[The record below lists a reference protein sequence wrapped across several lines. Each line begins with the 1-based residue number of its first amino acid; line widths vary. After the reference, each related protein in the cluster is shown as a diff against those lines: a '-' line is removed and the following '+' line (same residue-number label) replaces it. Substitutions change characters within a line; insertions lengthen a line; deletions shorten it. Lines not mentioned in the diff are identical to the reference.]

1 MNTKRWIVILAVT
14 MGTVNTFADIDIKQD
29 PKYIELHDSMRHA
42 FNSADSARFFPAVK
56 TLEDYVLQQGDLHT
70 YYTQRCNEIVFL
82 MNTEKIFEAYMAAQ
96 QLSKELREKQLDSEM
111 YMAINMMGHIQRYCG
126 NKDSAKKSFTEVIRQ
141 MEKYGYY
148 ESMPP
153 IYMNIVNVEMDDD
166 PEEAI
171 EMLNKAADIAR
182 QYSPDRVFDIECRR
196 ALSYYNLGDMDNFV
210 KAYQYYLEG
219 KAKGLSSIS
228 GRSLEIYYTAYRG
241 DVDKAVEMAKET
253 MGDESGEIIANLY
266 KNAGR
271 WQEAYDIQ
279 RLNMIAN
286 DSINSV
292 ILSNSMQGIEHELAL
307 YEVERKS
314 AKTRTIAL
322 AATILL
328 LILLILALV
337 YIVLSRRRHMLQ
349 LKDAYKHAL
358 QSDNMKTIFIQNMSH
373 EVRTPLNIIA
383 GFAQVISDPDNT
395 PPREE
400 RKHIAQ
406 MMLKST
412 RSITNQIDEMLE
424 LSINE
429 TSGAVEK
436 EDDIKITPLLSELIK
451 EFSDQ
456 VKDGVDLSLNN
467 SLSDGFAMTTNRSLL
482 RRMVYILLDN
492 AAKNTTEGCIVLK
505 ASASTTALTIAVE
518 DTGCGIAPEEAH
530 HIFERF
536 VKLDTF
542 KEGLGLGLPLCRI
555 IATRM
560 EGSVKLDTAYKG
572 PGARFVIT
580 LPIRS

>member
-1 MNTKRWIVILAVT
+1 MNTKRWIIILVMITGAVT
-14 MGTVNTFADIDIKQD
+14 TFAEVDIKQD
-29 PKYIELHDSMRHA
+29 PRYIALHDSMRHA
-42 FNSADSARFFPAVK
+42 FNRADSAQFFPTVK
-56 TLEDYVLQQGDLHT
+56 TLEDYVLQKGDLHS

-96 QLSKELREKQLDSEM
+96 QLSKELREKKLDREM
-111 YMAINMMGHIQRYCG
+111 YMAVNMMGHIQRHCG
-126 NKDSAKKSFTEVIRQ
+126 NKDSAKKSFMEVIKL

-171 EMLNKAADIAR
+171 EMLDKAADIAR

-228 GRSLEIYYTAYRG
+228 GRSLEVYYTAYQG
-241 DVDKAVEMAKET
+241 DVDKAVEMAKKT

-286 DSINSV
+286 DSVNRV

-307 YEVERKS
+307 YEVERES

-322 AATILL
+322 TATILL

-337 YIVLSRRRHMLQ
+337 HIGLSRRRHMLE
-349 LKDAYKHAL
+349 LKDAYQHAL

-395 PPREE
+395 PPRDE

-406 MMLKST
+406 MMLQST
-412 RSITNQIDEMLE
+412 RSITNKIDEMLE

-429 TSGAVEK
+429 TSNSVEK
-436 EDDIKITPLLSELIK
+436 EDGVKIAPLLSGLIK

-456 VKDGVDLSLNN
+456 VKDGVDLSLC
-467 SLSDGFAMTTNRSLL
+467 STLPEGFAMTTNRGLL

-492 AAKNTTEGCIVLK
+492 AVKNTTVGSIAIK
-505 ASASTTALTIAVE
+505 ASASTMVLTIAVE

-530 HIFERF
+530 RIFERF

-560 EGSVKLDTAYKG
+560 NGSVKLDTAYNG

-580 LPIRS
+580 LPL

>member
-1 MNTKRWIVILAVT
+1 MNINRWIVILAVT
-14 MGTVNTFADIDIKQD
+14 TGSVSAFAGIDIKQD
-29 PKYIELHDSMRHA
+29 ARYIELHDSMRHA
-42 FNSADSARFFPAVK
+42 FNSGDSARFFPAVK
-56 TLEDYVLQQGDLHT
+56 TLEDYALQKDDLHN

-82 MNTEKIFEAYMAAQ
+82 MNTEKIFEAYKAAQ

-126 NKDSAKKSFTEVIRQ
+126 NKESAKKSFTEVIRL

-166 PEEAI
+166 PVEAI

-219 KAKGLSSIS
+219 KAKGLSSVS
-228 GRSLEIYYTAYRG
+228 GRSLEIYYTAYQG

-253 MGDESGEIIANLY
+253 MGDESGEIVANLY

-279 RLNMIAN
+279 RQNMIAN

-292 ILSNSMQGIEHELAL
+292 ILSNSMQGIEQELTL
-307 YEVERKS
+307 YDVERKS
-314 AKTRTIAL
+314 AKIRTIAL

-328 LILLILALV
+328 LSLLILALV
-337 YIVLSRRRHMLQ
+337 YIVLSRRRHMHQ
-349 LKDAYKHAL
+349 LNNAYQHAL

-373 EVRTPLNIIA
+373 EVRTPLNIIT
-383 GFAQVISDPDNT
+383 GFAQVLSDPDAISSRDE
-395 PPREE
+395 RE
-400 RKHIAQ
+400 HIAKMVIQ
-406 MMLKST
+406 ST

-429 TSGAVEK
+429 TSGSVEK
-436 EDDIKITPLLSELIK
+436 EDGIMIAPLLSELMK
-451 EFSDQ
+451 EFGDQ
-456 VKDGVDLSLNN
+456 VKDGVSLTLNN
-467 SLSDGFAMTTNRSLL
+467 TLPDDFAMTTNRGLL
-482 RRMVYILLDN
+482 RRMIYILLDN
-492 AAKNTTEGCIVLK
+492 AVKYTTAGSIMLK
-505 ASASTTALTIAVE
+505 ASASTTDLKIVVE

-560 EGSVKLDTAYKG
+560 NGSVTLDTTYAG

-580 LPIRS
+580 LPL

>member
-1 MNTKRWIVILAVT
+1 MNTKRWIVILAMMT
-14 MGTVNTFADIDIKQD
+14 GTVTTFADIDIKQD
-29 PKYIELHDSMRHA
+29 PRYIALHDSMRHA
-42 FNSADSARFFPAVK
+42 FNSADSAQFFPAVK
-56 TLEDYVLQQGDLHT
+56 TLEDYVLQKGDLHT

-96 QLSKELREKQLDSEM
+96 QLSRELREKKLDSEM
-111 YMAINMMGHIQRYCG
+111 YMAVNMMGHIQRYCG
-126 NKDSAKKSFTEVIRQ
+126 NKDSAKKSFAEVIRL

-166 PEEAI
+166 PVEAI

-219 KAKGLSSIS
+219 KAKGQSSIS
-228 GRSLEIYYTAYRG
+228 GRSLEIYYTAYQG

-286 DSINSV
+286 DSVNSV

-314 AKTRTIAL
+314 AKTLTIAL

-328 LILLILALV
+328 LILALV
-337 YIVLSRRRHMLQ
+337 HIVLSRRRHMLE
-349 LKDAYKHAL
+349 LKDAYQHAL

-373 EVRTPLNIIA
+373 EVRTPLNIIT

-406 MMLKST
+406 MMLQST
-412 RSITNQIDEMLE
+412 RSITNKIDEMLE

-429 TSGAVEK
+429 TSDSVEK
-436 EDDIKITPLLSELIK
+436 EDGVRIAPLLSELVK

-456 VKDGVDLSLNN
+456 AKDGVDLSLD
-467 SLSDGFAMTTNRSLL
+467 STLPEDFTMTTNRGLL

-492 AAKNTTEGCIVLK
+492 AVKNTTEGSIVIK
-505 ASASTTALTIAVE
+505 ASASTSSLTIAVE

-530 HIFERF
+530 RIFERF

-560 EGSVKLDTAYKG
+560 NGSVTLDTAHNG

-580 LPIRS
+580 LPL